1 MKGKWPVP
9 VFKWKGALERYKYAL
24 LVLAAGLLLLALP
37 LGGGGG
43 EQPEAAQAQAEEFD
57 LEAFEEKLGRALS
70 QIQGAGEVRVVLT
83 LDSGARQVLAQD
95 QDRDGE
101 GYTTSTVTLSRGS
114 GQQEV
119 VSLQTVAPS
128 FRGALV
134 VCPGGGDPQVRLEL
148 AQAVAAL
155 TGLGAD
161 RITICQGNGET
172 K

>member
-1 MKGKWPVP
+1 MKGTWPALVL
-9 VFKWKGALERYKYAL
+9 KWKGALERYKYAL
-24 LVLAAGLLLLALP
+24 LVMAAGILLLALP
-37 LGGGGG
+37 LGGGGASSEA
-43 EQPEAAQAQAEEFD
+43 EQLSVQAEDFD
-57 LEAFEEKLGRALS
+57 LESFEEKLGAALS
-70 QIQGAGEVRVVLT
+70 KIDGAGEARVVLT

-95 QDRDGE
+95 QNRDGE
-101 GYTTSTVTLSRGS
+101 GYATSTVTVSRGS

-119 VSLQTVAPS
+119 VPLQTVAPN

-161 RITICQGNGET
+161 RITICQGNT
-172 K
+172 

>member
-1 MKGKWPVP
+1 MKGTWPTP

-37 LGGGGG
+37 LGGGAGGG
-43 EQPEAAQAQAEEFD
+43 ESQTARAPEQEFD
-57 LEAFEEKLGRALS
+57 LEAFEEKLALALS
-70 QIQGAGEVRVVLT
+70 RIDGAGEARVVLT
-83 LDSGARQVLAQD
+83 LDGGERRVLAQD

-101 GYTTSTVTLSRGS
+101 GYATSTVTLSRGS

-119 VSLQTVAPS
+119 VALQTVAPS

-148 AQAVAAL
+148 AQAVASL

-161 RITICQGNGET
+161 RITICCGNG
-172 K
+172 